1 MTTVTLLK
9 ALTAIALWGASFIA
23 TKIALRELTP
33 LTVVVLRFALGVG
46 VLLAILAWRH
56 EARMA
61 ERRHL
66 PWLLLL
72 GLNGITV
79 HQLLQSTGLLTT
91 TATNSGWM
99 VALIPIFTAVLAK
112 LMLHE
117 AFGPQKM
124 AGLAVASLGA
134 AVIVGRGHLSPE
146 LFRHATLGDG
156 LVLLSAANWALFTT
170 LSKRVIGRYT
180 PAVMMA
186 HVMTFGWLAT
196 LPLFAVE
203 GGWQAVPALSSS
215 GWASVLF
222 LGVGCSGLAYAFWYD
237 ALAHTAASSLASFL
251 YVQPIVTVAVAAVV
265 LGEPVTWP
273 VAAGGAAILFGVWL
287 VNRGSGVRVQG
298 SGFGI
303 QGSQR
308 TSVTRET
315 AGPKRST
322 PMR

>member
-1 MTTVTLLK
+1 MTKVTLLK
-9 ALTAIALWGASFIA
+9 AITAIALWGASFIA
-23 TKIALRELTP
+23 TKVALREITP
-33 LTVVVLRFALGVG
+33 LTVVVLRFALGVC
-46 VLLAILAWRH
+46 VLLALLAWRR
-56 EARMA
+56 EARVA

-117 AFGPQKM
+117 AFGPQKT
-124 AGLAVASLGA
+124 AGLVVASLGA
-134 AVIVGRGHLSPE
+134 AVIVGRGHVSPE
-146 LFRHATLGDG
+146 LLRHATLGDG

-186 HVMTFGWLAT
+186 HVMTFGWLAA
-196 LPLFAVE
+196 LPLSAVE
-203 GGWQAVPALSSS
+203 GGWQSVPALSAS

-237 ALAHTAASSLASFL
+237 ALAHTEASSLASFL
-251 YVQPIVTVAVAAVV
+251 YFQPIVTVAVAAVV

-287 VNRGSGVRVQG
+287 VNR
-298 SGFGI
+298 
-303 QGSQR
+303 R
-308 TSVTRET
+308 T
-315 AGPKRST
+315 
-322 PMR
+322 